1 VGTAFADESGD
12 VPTENVGVT
21 GERVIGFV
29 DGISIEDGG
38 NPSDPGLRV
47 DNGVTHY
54 DGAVSV
60 NSTGNVEISE
70 EDEDIAREFPFDL
83 YGAEETGRI
92 PDMLASSD
100 EDVLA
105 KVGAAGR
112 WTRRGWHLLM
122 QVRRALCL
130 K

>member
-1 VGTAFADESGD
+1 MGTAFADEAGY

-21 GERVIGFV
+21 GERVVCFV

-47 DNGVTHY
+47 DDGITHY

-83 YGAEETGRI
+83 Y
-92 PDMLASSD
+92 
-100 EDVLA
+100 
-105 KVGAAGR
+105 
-112 WTRRGWHLLM
+112 
-122 QVRRALCL
+122 
-130 K
+130 